1 MSLETLMVGATQRGL
16 TIDDVKE
23 MDIGDI
29 VDYVIE
35 YNNMMETDDDKPGV
49 RMATQAD
56 FDSF

>member
-1 MSLETLMVGATQRGL
+1 MVGATQRGL

-35 YNNMMETDDDKPGV
+35 YNNMMESDDDKPGV

>member
-1 MSLETLMVGATQRGL
+1 MVGATQRGL

-35 YNNMMETDDDKPGV
+35 YNNMMDTSEDDTRV
-49 RMATQAD
+49 RVATQAD